1 MNMDTWLLDIMNST
15 NQSECWSNPS
25 GKLDQHQDIGHD
37 SDYKIVTGPMWRAG
51 TRVDVEQVAGL
62 RVASLWPGHHPAHG
76 I

>member
-15 NQSECWSNPS
+15 HQSECWSNPS

-37 SDYKIVTGPMWRAG
+37 SDYKIVSGARVSWHLVPVCRGGDLAMSTVPM
-51 TRVDVEQVAGL
+51 VYN
-62 RVASLWPGHHPAHG
+62 